1 MSEEQ
6 LIEMINK
13 QRDENGVDMLT
24 ELEVLLDNEII
35 ELRKKLRKK
44 QNSIDEVIKLI
55 ESDYFEDGSFNN
67 YNKVMNLLKGENNE

>member
-1 MSEEQ
+1 MTEEQ

-35 ELRKKLRKK
+35 ALRRTIRELKEK
-44 QNSIDEVIKLI
+44 VG
-55 ESDYFEDGSFNN
+55 ED
-67 YNKVMNLLKGENNE
+67 NE